1 MTLRA
6 IRQSSKARA
15 AATAV
20 PAAARR
26 RAAVW
31 RPPITPDRRVLVL
44 SIVLQLALGLLFGH
58 SYDTRIF
65 LATGYL
71 VGTGHDPYVAQNLSA
86 VFPHVGFSV
95 IASVGYPPPW
105 PLLLG
110 LIYRAVYAVA
120 PGFLVY
126 NLAVKIP
133 VIAANV
139 GLAYLVGAIL
149 RDRGASA
156 AVSRPPRQEPFRRRE

>member
-1 MTLRA
+1 MTPHA
-6 IRQSSKARA
+6 IRQSKQAVA

-20 PAAARR
+20 ATGARR

-71 VGTGHDPYVAQNLSA
+71 VGTGHDPYVAQNLSRG
-86 VFPHVGFSV
+86 VSPRRFQ
-95 IASVGYPPPW
+95 
-105 PLLLG
+105 
-110 LIYRAVYAVA
+110 
-120 PGFLVY
+120 
-126 NLAVKIP
+126 
-133 VIAANV
+133 
-139 GLAYLVGAIL
+139 
-149 RDRGASA
+149 RDRLGGLSA
-156 AVSRPPRQEPFRRRE
+156 ALAAAAGADLPRGVRRRARIFWSTTWPSRSR